1 MADRGTHGPFFGGP
15 KFLILATSTA
25 AYYAPS
31 PGPEHRTPRPSR
43 GSSRIYSATTY
54 LVGRGRGSLI
64 FLLL

>member
-43 GSSRIYSATTY
+43 GLSRIPLPPT
-54 LVGRGRGSLI
+54 LWDGGEDP
-64 FLLL
+64 